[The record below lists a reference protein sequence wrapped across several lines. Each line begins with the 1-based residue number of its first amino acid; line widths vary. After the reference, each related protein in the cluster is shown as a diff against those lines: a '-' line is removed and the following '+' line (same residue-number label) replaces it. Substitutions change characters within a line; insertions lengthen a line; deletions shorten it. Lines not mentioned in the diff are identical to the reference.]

1 MQKNSCSCRVWT
13 ASKSWAGSEV
23 VNLQQRGR
31 RSGGWNKHDIYII
44 YLYNQLNGGELK
56 LVHVGVRS
64 SWADD
69 QQVIMWSGSLTLT
82 SNLNPDSNQPVTLV
96 EIKHQGGKNQT
107 DRQTKKGTEKH
118 NWETGNRKR
127 QVRNRVRTKHRVK
140 AKVNLKS
147 FFFNSLWSSIQN
159 KCVRWSRVLF
169 LWNSKPHYSSSQKCS
184 QLHLCYNSTFL
195 WLTPSVGVTAD
206 TLKNTGGLETL
217 EALPN
222 VHVHPS

>member
-1 MQKNSCSCRVWT
+1 MEKT
-13 ASKSWAGSEV
+13 K
-23 VNLQQRGR
+23 
-31 RSGGWNKHDIYII
+31 
-44 YLYNQLNGGELK
+44 
-56 LVHVGVRS
+56 
-64 SWADD
+64 
-69 QQVIMWSGSLTLT
+69 
-82 SNLNPDSNQPVTLV
+82 
-96 EIKHQGGKNQT
+96 QT

-118 NWETGNRKR
+118 NWGTGNRKS

-159 KCVRWSRVLF
+159 KCVRWGRVLF

-217 EALPN
+217 EAPRPPLIMPHCLYWCGWGCSRFFSVAVNYYFFKIVFHACNGLAKQHFPN
-222 VHVHPS
+222 LLKCVSGICIISRVGKSQNTEKLK